1 MFRPEPTFRN
11 FRYYWLKLLAG
22 PGFLV
27 TSYVKTDSNLTN
39 NFISSNHRVLEVSSK
54 MSNLSVQHEL

>member
-1 MFRPEPTFRN
+1 MHLLHLKVYFMMFCPEPTFPN

-27 TSYVKTDSNLTN
+27 TSHFKTDSNLTN
-39 NFISSNHRVLEVSSK
+39 NFISSNH
-54 MSNLSVQHEL
+54 

>member
-1 MFRPEPTFRN
+1 MFCPKPTFPN

-27 TSYVKTDSNLTN
+27 TSHFKTDLNLAN
-39 NFISSNHRVLEVSSK
+39 NFISSNH
-54 MSNLSVQHEL
+54 